1 MSTSR
6 SVENGRSLKYA
17 ASRLDDSG
25 AAILSVLEADKQGS
39 ARVDECHRLA
49 AQDLEAARARAQAI
63 LRRTDERIAKLQVLY
78 LQRIEQRVSELEEA
92 SPPPSHATDEVMP
105 IAEAVERL
113 AVHLTS

>member
-17 ASRLDDSG
+17 AGRLDNAG

-49 AQDLEAARARAQAI
+49 AQDLDAARARAQAI

-78 LQRIEQRVSELEEA
+78 LQRIEQRVSELEEE
-92 SPPPSHATDEVMP
+92 SPPPSRATDDVMP

-113 AVHLTS
+113 ATHLTS

>member
-6 SVENGRSLKYA
+6 CVENGRSLEFA
-17 ASRLDDSG
+17 AGRLDDAG

-49 AQDLEAARARAQAI
+49 AQALEAARARAQAI
-63 LRRTDERIAKLQVLY
+63 LRRTDERIAKLQVIY

-92 SPPPSHATDEVMP
+92 SPSPSQATGEIMP

-113 AVHLTS
+113 AAHLTS

>member
-6 SVENGRSLKYA
+6 RVTNYA
-17 ASRLDDSG
+17 AGRLDDAG

-49 AQDLEAARARAQAI
+49 AQTLEAARAQAQAI
-63 LRRTDERIAKLQVLY
+63 LRRTDERIAKIQVLY
-78 LQRIEQRVSELEEA
+78 LKLIEQRVSELEEA
-92 SPPPSHATDEVMP
+92 SPSPSGARDEGMP

-113 AVHLTS
+113 AAHLTS